1 MKRIIEDYLE
11 DILEECNYLLERS
24 KNFTYEAFIEN
35 EDLKRAFIR
44 SLEIIGEATKKI
56 PQEIRI
62 KYPDIPWRDIAG
74 MRDKLIHEYF
84 GISYEIVWKTIKED
98 IPFLKQEIEKILNEI
113 TQKTFRKSD

>member
-11 DILEECNYLLERS
+11 DILKECDYLLDRS
-24 KNFTYEAFIEN
+24 KNLTYEKFIRD

-56 PQEIRI
+56 PQETRM
-62 KYPDIPWRDIAG
+62 KYPDIPWRNIAG

-84 GISYEIVWKTIKED
+84 GISYEIVWETIKED
-98 IPFLKQEIEKILNEI
+98 IPFLKQKIEEIMKKEE
-113 TQKTFRKSD
+113 QG

>member
-11 DILEECNYLLERS
+11 DILKECTYLLDRS
-24 KNFTYEAFIEN
+24 KNLTYEMFIED

-56 PQEIRI
+56 PQEIRM
-62 KYPDIPWRDIAG
+62 KYPDVPWRDIAG

-84 GISYEIVWKTIKED
+84 GISYEIVWKTIIED
-98 IPFLKQEIEKILNEI
+98 IPPLKQKIEKVLDEI
-113 TQKTFRKSD
+113 IQENL

>member
-11 DILEECNYLLERS
+11 DILKECNYLLDRS
-24 KNFTYEAFIEN
+24 RDLTYERFIRD

-62 KYPDIPWRDIAG
+62 KYPDIPWREIAG

-84 GISYEIVWKTIKED
+84 GISYEIVWETIKED
-98 IPFLKQEIEKILNEI
+98 IPFLKRKIEEVLREERRAG
-113 TQKTFRKSD
+113 FAG